1 MQIEPDV
8 SVSIG
13 KLKLK
18 NPVLCASG
26 CFGYGQEYAELID
39 LSMLGGI
46 ILKGITLK
54 ERQGNPMPRI
64 VETPAGMLNSVG
76 LQNMGLPR
84 FLQEKLPLLSNIP
97 TAVIANICGETPEE
111 YAVIAKGLSD
121 KAGINA
127 LEINISCPNV
137 SHGGMLFGQDMMLTF
152 EVVNLVRKQTSLPL
166 IVKLSPNVT
175 NIASIARAAVDGGA
189 DAVSLIN
196 TLMGMAVDIKTQKP
210 RLANITGGLS
220 GPAIKPVAL
229 RMVWEVCKSVNIPVI
244 GQGGIMDWEDSL
256 EFLLVGATAVCIGT
270 ANFVNPKAGM
280 EIVQGIKDYMRQY
293 KIVDIGKIKMML

>member
-1 MQIEPDV
+1 MEPDI

-76 LQNMGLPR
+76 LQNMGLSR
-84 FLQEKLPLLSNIP
+84 FLRDKLPLLSNIP
-97 TAVIANICGETPEE
+97 TAIIANICGETPEE
-111 YAVIAKGLSD
+111 YATIAKELSNKD
-121 KAGINA
+121 SISA

-175 NIASIARAAVDGGA
+175 DIASIARAAVDGGA

-196 TLMGMAVDIKTQKP
+196 TLLGMAINIKTKKP
-210 RLANITGGLS
+210 YLANITGGLS

-229 RMVWEVCKSVNIPVI
+229 RMVWEVCKAVNVPVI
-244 GQGGIMDWEDSL
+244 GQGGIMSWEDGL
-256 EFLLVGATAVCIGT
+256 EFLLVGAAAVCIGT

-280 EIVQGIKDYMRQY
+280 EIVQGIKDYMRQH
-293 KIVDIGKIKMML
+293 KIMGVREIRM

>member
-1 MQIEPDV
+1 MLMEPDI

-39 LSMLGGI
+39 ISMLGGI

-54 ERQGNPMPRI
+54 ERKGNPMPRI

-76 LQNMGLPR
+76 LQNMGLSR
-84 FLQEKLPLLSNIP
+84 FLRDKLPLLSNIP
-97 TAVIANICGETPEE
+97 TVVIANICGETPEE
-111 YAVIAKGLSD
+111 YAAIARELSNKD
-121 KAGINA
+121 SISAI
-127 LEINISCPNV
+127 EINISCPNV
-137 SHGGMLFGQDMMLTF
+137 SHGGMLFGQDLMLTF

-175 NIASIARAAVDGGA
+175 DIASIARAAVDGGA

-196 TLMGMAVDIKTQKP
+196 TLMGMSMDIKTKKP
-210 RLANITGGLS
+210 YLANITGGLS
-220 GPAIKPVAL
+220 GPAIKPIAL
-229 RMVWEVCKSVNIPVI
+229 RMVWEVCKSVNVPVI
-244 GQGGIMDWEDSL
+244 GQGGIMTWEDSL

-280 EIVQGIKDYMRQY
+280 EIVQGIKDYMRQH
-293 KIVDIGKIKMML
+293 KIIDLRELRPV

>member
-1 MQIEPDV
+1 MEPDI
-8 SVSIG
+8 SVAIG
-13 KLKLK
+13 KLRLK

-26 CFGYGQEYAELID
+26 CFGYGQEYAELVD

-54 ERQGNPMPRI
+54 ERKGNPMPRI

-76 LQNMGLPR
+76 LQNMGLSR
-84 FLQEKLPLLSNIP
+84 FLRDKLPLLSDIP

-111 YAVIAKGLSD
+111 YAAIAKELSD
-121 KAGINA
+121 KDGISA

-175 NIASIARAAVDGGA
+175 DIASIARAAVDGGA

-196 TLMGMAVDIKTQKP
+196 TLLGMSIDIKTKKP
-210 RLANITGGLS
+210 YLANITGGLS
-220 GPAIKPVAL
+220 GPAVKPVAL
-229 RMVWEVCKSVNIPVI
+229 RMVWEVCKAVNVPVI
-244 GQGGIMDWEDSL
+244 GQGGIMTWEDSI
-256 EFLLVGATAVCIGT
+256 EFLLVGATAICIGT

-280 EIVQGIKDYMRQY
+280 EIAQGIKDYMKQH
-293 KIVDIGKIKMML
+293 KIMDLREIRMV

>member
-1 MQIEPDV
+1 MQVEPDI

-26 CFGYGQEYAELID
+26 CFGYGQEYAELVD

-54 ERQGNPMPRI
+54 ERKGNPMPRI
-64 VETPAGMLNSVG
+64 VETSAGMLNSVG
-76 LQNMGLPR
+76 LQNMGLSR
-84 FLQEKLPLLSNIP
+84 FLHEKLPLLSTIP

-111 YAVIAKGLSD
+111 YATIAKELND
-121 KAGINA
+121 KDGISA
-127 LEINISCPNV
+127 LEVNISCPNV

-152 EVVNLVRKQTSLPL
+152 EVINLVRKQTSLPL

-175 NIASIARAAVDGGA
+175 DIVSIARAAVDGGA
-189 DAVSLIN
+189 DAISLIN
-196 TLMGMAVDIKTQKP
+196 TLMGMAMDIKTKKP
-210 RLANITGGLS
+210 CLANITGGLS

-229 RMVWEVCKSVNIPVI
+229 RMVWEVCKSVNLPVI
-244 GQGGIMDWEDSL
+244 GQGGIMTWEDSL

-270 ANFVNPKAGM
+270 TNFVNPKAGM
-280 EIVQGIKDYMRQY
+280 EIVQGIKDYMKQH
-293 KIVDIGKIKMML
+293 KIIDLREIRMM

>member
-1 MQIEPDV
+1 MQTIEPDI
-8 SVSIG
+8 SVNIG

-26 CFGYGQEYAELID
+26 CFGYGQEYAELVD

-54 ERQGNPMPRI
+54 ERHGNPMPRI
-64 VETPAGMLNSVG
+64 VETSAGMLNSVG
-76 LQNMGLPR
+76 LQNMGLSR
-84 FLQEKLPLLSNIP
+84 FLREKLPLLSNIP
-97 TAVIANICGETPEE
+97 TNVIANICGETPEE
-111 YAVIAKGLSD
+111 YATIAKELSNKD
-121 KAGINA
+121 SIAA

-175 NIASIARAAVDGGA
+175 DIASIARAAVDGGA

-196 TLMGMAVDIKTQKP
+196 TLLGMAMNIKTKKP

-229 RMVWEVCKSVNIPVI
+229 RMVWEVCKAINVPVI
-244 GQGGIMDWEDSL
+244 GQGGIMTWEDSL

-270 ANFVNPKAGM
+270 ANFVNPKASM
-280 EIVQGIKDYMRQY
+280 EIVQGIKDYMKQH
-293 KIVDIGKIKMML
+293 KMIELKAIRM

>member
-1 MQIEPDV
+1 MEPDI

-13 KLKLK
+13 KLRLK

-26 CFGYGQEYAELID
+26 CFGYGQEYAELVD

-64 VETPAGMLNSVG
+64 IETPAGMLNSVG
-76 LQNMGLPR
+76 LQNMGLSR
-84 FLQEKLPLLSNIP
+84 FLREKLPLLSNIP

-111 YAVIAKGLSD
+111 YAAIAKELSD
-121 KAGINA
+121 KAGISA

-137 SHGGMLFGQDMMLTF
+137 SHGGMSFGQDMMLTF

-175 NIASIARAAVDGGA
+175 DIASIAKAAVDGGA
-189 DAVSLIN
+189 DALSLIN
-196 TLMGMAVDIKTQKP
+196 TLLGMAMDIKTKKP
-210 RLANITGGLS
+210 YLANITGGLS
-220 GPAIKPVAL
+220 GPAVKPVAL
-229 RMVWEVCKSVNIPVI
+229 RMVWEVCKAVSVPVI
-244 GQGGIMDWEDSL
+244 GQGGIMSWEDSL

-280 EIVQGIKDYMRQY
+280 EIAQGIKDYMKQH
-293 KIVDIGKIKMML
+293 KIIDLRKIRMM

>member
-1 MQIEPDV
+1 MEPDI

-39 LSMLGGI
+39 ISMLGGI

-54 ERQGNPMPRI
+54 ERKGNPMPRI

-76 LQNMGLPR
+76 LQNMGLSR
-84 FLQEKLPLLSNIP
+84 FLRDKLPLLSNIP
-97 TAVIANICGETPEE
+97 TVVIANICGETPEE
-111 YAVIAKGLSD
+111 YAAIARELSNKD
-121 KAGINA
+121 SISAI
-127 LEINISCPNV
+127 EINISCPNV
-137 SHGGMLFGQDMMLTF
+137 SHGGMLFGQDLMLTF

-175 NIASIARAAVDGGA
+175 DIASIARAAVDGGA

-196 TLMGMAVDIKTQKP
+196 TLMGMSMDIKTKKP
-210 RLANITGGLS
+210 YLANITGGLS
-220 GPAIKPVAL
+220 GPAIKPIAL
-229 RMVWEVCKSVNIPVI
+229 RMVWEVCKSVNVPVI
-244 GQGGIMDWEDSL
+244 GQGGIMTWEDSL

-280 EIVQGIKDYMRQY
+280 EIVQGIKDYMRQH
-293 KIVDIGKIKMML
+293 KIIDLRELRPV

>member
-1 MQIEPDV
+1 MEPDI

-76 LQNMGLPR
+76 LQNMGLSR
-84 FLQEKLPLLSNIP
+84 FLRDKLPLLSNIP
-97 TAVIANICGETPEE
+97 TAIIANICGETPEE
-111 YAVIAKGLSD
+111 YATIAKELSNKD
-121 KAGINA
+121 SISA

-175 NIASIARAAVDGGA
+175 DIASIARAAVDGGA

-196 TLMGMAVDIKTQKP
+196 T
-210 RLANITGGLS
+210 
-220 GPAIKPVAL
+220 
-229 RMVWEVCKSVNIPVI
+229 
-244 GQGGIMDWEDSL
+244 
-256 EFLLVGATAVCIGT
+256 
-270 ANFVNPKAGM
+270 
-280 EIVQGIKDYMRQY
+280 
-293 KIVDIGKIKMML
+293 